1 MLTGQNAKSAEA
13 TINYVMVRI
22 CIINT
27 SSSSSSSSV
36 DVALVSAIFKMTLSE
51 KESSSKNTFTHVY
64 IISHHL
70 SLGTSGSWDAEI
82 EMLLLARCE
91 SEFSLNGQWVNYLKP
106 LPYPQP
112 GHGLLSLRWSHRCT
126 HVHGRWGLYVHTRG
140 VRSILYT
147 TESILTKPLSHT
159 WKIKYGA
166 HSVLNA
172 AYCKFPVCILC
183 TCCVESA
190 GTLHSP
196 ASLSY

>member
-1 MLTGQNAKSAEA
+1 
-13 TINYVMVRI
+13 MVRI

-27 SSSSSSSSV
+27 SPSSSSSSSV
-36 DVALVSAIFKMTLSE
+36 DVALVSAIFKMTLSD

-64 IISHHL
+64 IISRHL

-91 SEFSLNGQWVNYLKP
+91 SEFSLNGQRVNYLKL

-166 HSVLNA
+166 QSVLNA

-183 TCCVESA
+183 TCCVDPA